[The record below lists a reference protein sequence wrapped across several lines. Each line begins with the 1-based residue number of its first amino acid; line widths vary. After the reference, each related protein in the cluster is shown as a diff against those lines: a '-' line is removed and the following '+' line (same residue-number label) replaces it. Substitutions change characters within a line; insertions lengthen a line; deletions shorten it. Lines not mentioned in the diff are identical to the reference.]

1 MTHSSSPPSSGIDRR
16 HLLRVGGALSILGS
30 AAPFALQLAAA
41 GSAAGQQAPDY
52 KALVCVF
59 LYGGNDGHNTV
70 LATDGDSFGRYFA
83 ARNTGADPIALMPAG
98 TAPTPVGQT
107 SPVTGRVATLRTPEA
122 WGGPLPLV
130 PATAQRVP
138 AGTNATSRTFGFHP
152 FLGPVKSLFD
162 QRRLAVLAN
171 VGPLIQPIT
180 KAQYVAKSVPIP
192 ANLFSHNDQQSTWQ
206 ANAIEGAQNGWG
218 GRMGDML
225 ASMNGSSTL
234 FTAVSVSGNAV
245 FLSGQSIIQYQLST
259 AAAPAVTI
267 TGAQG
272 ASLFGSNIGP
282 ARVSDLITDTNLTS
296 NFASDYSG
304 IVARSVGATATVNS
318 AFTQPIVS
326 GVAAPGPYTNP
337 ITGTVQTNS
346 LALQL
351 ATVARMVA
359 ASTTLGV
366 KRQVFFVSIGGFDTH
381 DVQNVTQPN
390 LLAQLAHALNY
401 FDTALS
407 NIGGVDR
414 RSSVTTFT
422 ASDFSRSFTTNGDGT
437 DHAWGNHH
445 LIMGGAVRG
454 GDMYGQYP
462 TLGVDLGSFSN
473 PDAIGNA
480 QIPTSS
486 VDQYAATLGSWF
498 GVSPA
503 ALDLIFPNLKNF
515 SSKNLGF
522 V

>member
-1 MTHSSSPPSSGIDRR
+1 MTKSSPFAHIDRR
-16 HLLRVGGALSILGS
+16 HFLRVGGALGILGS

-52 KALVCVF
+52 RALVCVF

-70 LATDGDSFGRYFA
+70 LATDADSFGRYFA
-83 ARNTGADPIALMPAG
+83 ARNTGADPIALMPVG

-122 WGGPLPLV
+122 WGGVLPIAPL
-130 PATAQRVP
+130 TAQRVP
-138 AGTNATSRTFGFHP
+138 AGTNATSRTFALHP
-152 FLGPVKSLFD
+152 FLGPVQSLFN
-162 QRRLAVLAN
+162 QRRLAILAN
-171 VGPLIQPIT
+171 VGPLIQPTT
-180 KAQYVAKSVPIP
+180 KAQYTAKSVAIP
-192 ANLFSHNDQQSTWQ
+192 SNLFSHNDQQSTWQ
-206 ANAIEGAQNGWG
+206 ANAIEGAQSGWG

-225 ASMNGSSTL
+225 ASMNGQSTL
-234 FTAVSVSGNAV
+234 FTAVSVAGNAV
-245 FLSGQSIIQYQLST
+245 FLSGQTVLQYQLST
-259 AAAPAVTI
+259 NAAAPAVAI

-272 ASLFGSNIGP
+272 NSLFGSSIAP
-282 ARVSDLITDTNLTS
+282 SKVSDLITDTNLAS

-304 IVARSVGATATVNS
+304 LVARSMGATSTVNS

-326 GVAAPGPYTNP
+326 GVAAPSPYTNP
-337 ITGTVQTNS
+337 ITGTVTTNP

-359 ASTTLGV
+359 AGATLGV
-366 KRQVFFVSIGGFDTH
+366 RRQVFFVSLGGFDTH
-381 DVQNVTQPN
+381 DTQNVTQPN
-390 LLAQLAHALNY
+390 LLAQLAHALSY
-401 FDTALS
+401 FDAALS
-407 NIGGVDR
+407 NIGGIDR
-414 RSSVTTFT
+414 RSQVTTFT

-445 LIMGGAVRG
+445 FIMGGAVRG

-462 TLGVDLGSFSN
+462 TQGVDLGAFNN
-473 PDAIGNA
+473 PDATGNA
-480 QIPTSS
+480 TIPTTS
-486 VDQYAATLGSWF
+486 VDQYAATLGNWF
-498 GVSPA
+498 GVSSA

-515 SSKNLGF
+515 GTRNLGF

>member
-1 MTHSSSPPSSGIDRR
+1 MTKSSSSSIDRR

-52 KALVCVF
+52 KALVCIF
-59 LYGGNDGHNTV
+59 MFGGNDGHNTV
-70 LATDGDSFGRYFA
+70 LATDADSFGRYFA
-83 ARNTGADPIALMPAG
+83 ARNTGQDPIALMPVG

-107 SPVTGRVATLRTPEA
+107 SPVTGRVATLKTPEA
-122 WGGPLPLV
+122 WGGVLPFTPLTP
-130 PATAQRVP
+130 QKIP
-138 AGTNATSRTFGFHP
+138 AGTNATSRTFALHP
-152 FLGPVKSLFD
+152 FLAPVQTLFN

-171 VGPLIQPIT
+171 VGPLIQPT
-180 KAQYVAKSVPIP
+180 SKAQYAAKSVPIP

-225 ASMNGSSTL
+225 ASANGSSTL
-234 FTAVSVSGNAV
+234 FTAVSVSGNTV

-259 AAAPAVTI
+259 AAATPAVAI

-272 ASLFGSNIGP
+272 SSLFGSSIGP
-282 ARVSDLITDTNLTS
+282 ARVSDLITDTSLAS

-304 IVARSVGATATVNS
+304 IVARSAGATSTVNS
-318 AFTQPIVS
+318 AFTQSIVS
-326 GVAAPGPYTNP
+326 GVPAPGAYTNP
-337 ITGTVQTNS
+337 ITGNVQTNP

-366 KRQVFFVSIGGFDTH
+366 KRQVFFVSLGGFDTH
-381 DVQNVTQPN
+381 DVQNTTQPN
-390 LLAQLAHALNY
+390 LLAQLAHALTY
-401 FDTALS
+401 FDGALS
-407 NIGGVDR
+407 NIGGLDR
-414 RSSVTTFT
+414 RNQVTAFT

-445 LIMGGAVRG
+445 FILGGAVKG

-473 PDAIGNA
+473 PDATGNA
-480 QIPTSS
+480 QIPTTS
-486 VDQYAATLGSWF
+486 VDQYAATLGAWF

-503 ALDLIFPNLKNF
+503 ALDLIFPNLRNF
-515 SSKNLGF
+515 SSRNLGF